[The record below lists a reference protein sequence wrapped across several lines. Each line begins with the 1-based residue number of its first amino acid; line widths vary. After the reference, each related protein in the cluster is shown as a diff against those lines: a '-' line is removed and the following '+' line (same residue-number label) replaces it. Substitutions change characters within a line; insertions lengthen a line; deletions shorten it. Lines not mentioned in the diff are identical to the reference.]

1 MELEEFKEMYNSS
14 IGQAPVLSADVNDI
28 VLGKSRGPL
37 AKLEKNLVQLLYIL
51 LIAIVLFGAINMLV
65 IGFGE
70 TVRNPVFVI
79 LFIIFFSEFLFSVF
93 SYVTVKK
100 MQDTMGDV
108 KGALINKIATLKRFF
123 KWHLIIYI
131 GLFLLMPLYLELNI
145 HFQFTPNGVGKINVF
160 IRLAWYVLIFF
171 PLYKIKQEQLR
182 LNFTWYLDEL
192 NGVLAQAE

>member
-14 IGQAPVLSADVNDI
+14 VAQAPVLSADVKDI
-28 VLGKSRGPL
+28 VTGKSHGPL

-51 LIAIVLFGAINMLV
+51 PLFIIAFGGIVSLV
-65 IGFGE
+65 LGFGE
-70 TVRNPVFVI
+70 MARNPILVLVFIVFVAEI
-79 LFIIFFSEFLFSVF
+79 LFSVF
-93 SYVTVKK
+93 SYFTVKK
-100 MQDTMGDV
+100 MQDNMGDV
-108 KGALINKIATLKRFF
+108 KGALIHKIATLKRFF

-171 PLYKIKQEQLR
+171 PLYKIKQEQLKQ
-182 LNFTWYLDEL
+182 NFTWYLDEL
-192 NGVLAQAE
+192 NGVLKQAE

>member
-14 IGQAPVLSADVNDI
+14 LAGALVLSTDLNDVI
-28 VLGKSRGPL
+28 MGKSRGPL

-51 LIAIVLFGAINMLV
+51 PTFIIAFGGIVSLV

-70 TVRNPVFVI
+70 MARNPVFVL
-79 LFIIFFSEFLFSVF
+79 LFIIFFSEFLFSVS
-93 SYVTVKK
+93 SYFTVKK
-100 MQDTMGDV
+100 MQDNIGDV
-108 KGALINKIATLKRFF
+108 KGALINKIAMLKRFF

-192 NGVLAQAE
+192 NGVLEQAE